1 MIETVA
7 ASRIWFYLILFVS
20 DGIILVKCRA
30 NHQRRTASRLGAVL
44 AVPVKAAL
52 VVPVGHYTGRGGAL
66 MAPSCGA
73 SRPSGHGS
81 IN

>member
-44 AVPVKAAL
+44 AVPVEAVL
-52 VVPVGHYTGRGGAL
+52 DVPAGAL
-66 MAPSCGA
+66 AASRCGA
-73 SRPSGHGS
+73 CRRSGHGS